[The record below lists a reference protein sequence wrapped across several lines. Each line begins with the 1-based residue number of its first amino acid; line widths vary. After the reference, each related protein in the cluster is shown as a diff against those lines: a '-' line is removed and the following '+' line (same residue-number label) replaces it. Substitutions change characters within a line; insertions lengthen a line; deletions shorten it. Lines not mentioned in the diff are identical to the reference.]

1 MFNFLTF
8 KTLYIRLKSDYL
20 SIRVLSKNRS
30 PYEYQDTPFIAL
42 EGKVEPGIFGFVQTP
57 KVLAVGKE
65 AIQLYRNS
73 IPVTLLLNGFEHP
86 RTIISNF
93 FIAELTLKCF
103 IQQAYQE
110 QFSIISPRIIIHPLE
125 QLEGGLTQIEI
136 RALSELGSQVGA
148 RQVYIYLE
156 DTSLSD
162 EEVLRIHE
170 NKKALK
176 TV

>member
-1 MFNFLTF
+1 MFDFLRF
-8 KTLYIRLKSDYL
+8 QTLYIRLKPDWL
-20 SIRVLSKNRS
+20 SIRVVAKNKPS
-30 PYEYQDTPFIAL
+30 HEYQDIPCIAL
-42 EGKVEPGIFGFVQTP
+42 EGKVEPGVFGFVEQP
-57 KVLAVGKE
+57 KILAVGKE
-65 AIQLYRNS
+65 AIQLHRNS

-93 FIAELTLKCF
+93 FVAELTLKWF
-103 IQQAYQE
+103 IHQAYQ
-110 QFSIISPRIIIHPLE
+110 QRFSIISPQMIIQPLE
-125 QLEGGLTQIEI
+125 PLEGGLTQIEI

-156 DTSLSD
+156 DTILSD
-162 EEVLRIHE
+162 AEVLRIQE